1 MKETTMETQ
10 TDTREQV
17 RDLGRRWAEAQERG
31 DADALDS
38 LLTDDFMLVGPL
50 GFVLTKQ
57 QWLDQFRSGALVA
70 SSVEWDEVDVRDYG
84 PVAVAIGR
92 ERQHAEY
99 KGQPANGV
107 FRVTQIA
114 VRRDRDWGLAGLHFS
129 PIAAR
134 P

>member
-1 MKETTMETQ
+1 METQ
-10 TDTREQV
+10 TDTRGQV
-17 RDLGRRWAEAQERG
+17 RELGRLWAEAQERG

-57 QWLDQFRSGALVA
+57 QWLDQFRSGALEA
-70 SSVEWDEVDVRDYG
+70 SSVMWDEVDVRDYG
-84 PVAVAIGR
+84 PVAVAVGR
-92 ERQHAEY
+92 ERQRADY
-99 KGQPANGV
+99 NGRPANSQ
-107 FRVTQIA
+107 FRVTQVA
-114 VRRDRDWGLAGLHFS
+114 VRRDGGWALAGLHFS